1 MSGPCSLVAKPS
13 PPNDGEAGNWEA
25 EPEAVSSE
33 PLPSPH
39 GRNETFITLS
49 YSLLDVLLCSIVASS
64 RRSVS
69 WEQRDNRRRAKKIKK
84 NAGEEV
90 RERLWANLTN
100 SRSAPS

>member
-39 GRNETFITLS
+39 GRNETFEYMYPEASDVT
-49 YSLLDVLLCSIVASS
+49 YWSLLDVLLCSIAD
-64 RRSVS
+64 
-69 WEQRDNRRRAKKIKK
+69 W
-84 NAGEEV
+84 
-90 RERLWANLTN
+90 
-100 SRSAPS
+100 